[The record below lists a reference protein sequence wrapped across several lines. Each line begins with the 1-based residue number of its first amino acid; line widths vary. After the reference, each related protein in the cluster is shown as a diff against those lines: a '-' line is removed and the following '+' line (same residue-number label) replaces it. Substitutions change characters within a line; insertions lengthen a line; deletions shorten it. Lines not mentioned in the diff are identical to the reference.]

1 MIPEGLESRRLNY
14 RNLTTDDYE
23 SLLPFFKSKEAT
35 RFYYLDQPPETACKA
50 WIERQLQRY
59 KEDGYG
65 LCAMIEKSTGQ
76 FAGQCGL
83 LKQIVDETPE
93 LEIGYSLLPD
103 FWSQGFATEAA
114 RFFRDFA
121 FQKQMAD
128 SIISIIDINNIGSQK
143 VAYNNGMQID
153 KKTQFKNMQV
163 YIFRITFLQWKR

>member
-35 RFYYLDQPPETACKA
+35 RFYYLDQSPE
-50 WIERQLQRY
+50 
-59 KEDGYG
+59 
-65 LCAMIEKSTGQ
+65 STGQ

-93 LEIGYSLLPD
+93 PEIGYSLLPD

-128 SIISIIDINNIGSQK
+128 SIISIIDINNIRSQK